1 MSSDYFDPVIAA
13 SNDGFAIPEIEQW
26 NVEKYRL
33 IGKYIETFT
42 QSMRARSEDMIYVDL
57 TAGSG
62 INRVKETGD
71 IILGSP
77 LIALSNPISFSKYI
91 FCERETEL
99 VQALKIRINKQFRR
113 KNVVIF
119 GRDVNIMTD
128 KFSFY
133 IPKNDGKYK
142 VSGICLID
150 AFSLDIHFDAIKA
163 LAALGLNFLLVMSM
177 PMNEYQNFDY
187 YNTEKKESLKKFMGA
202 SLEKLDGLEGVTNNE
217 LYFRYLVKN
226 YKLRIEQL
234 GYKTTGSFQPITS
247 KQMELPFYYLG
258 YFAQNHSAEKMWKQV
273 QKSTVSRSQINLFDD

>member
-1 MSSDYFDPVIAA
+1 MSADSFDPIIPA
-13 SNDGFAIPEIEQW
+13 SNDGFAIREIEKW

-42 QSMRARSEDMIYVDL
+42 QSMRERSEDMIYVDL

-62 INRVKETGD
+62 INKIKETD
-71 IILGSP
+71 DLILGSP
-77 LIALSNPISFSKYI
+77 LIALSNPIAFSKYI

-119 GRDVNIMTD
+119 GRDVNLMTD

-133 IPKNDGKYK
+133 IPKNNGKYK

-150 AFSLDIHFDAIKA
+150 AFSMNIHFEAIKA
-163 LAALGLNFLLVMSM
+163 LAELGMNFLLVFSM
-177 PMNEYQNFDY
+177 PFNEYQNHDY
-187 YNTEKKESLKKFMGA
+187 YKTEGKDTLEKFMGKPVG
-202 SLEKLDGLEGVTNNE
+202 ELEGLQDATTNE

-226 YKLRIEQL
+226 YKTSIESL
-234 GYKTTGSFQPITS
+234 GYKATGSFQPISSTE
-247 KQMELPFYYLG
+247 MDLPFYYLG
-258 YFAQNHSAEKMWKQV
+258 YFAQNHSAEKMWKEV
-273 QKSTVSRSQINLFDD
+273 QKSTASRAQFNLFNK